1 MPDNQTSYNDAIKEM
16 TQSMAIPREFYE
28 VYTYGDRLHPGL
40 ALKIERSIAFRED
53 KADISHLLA
62 TPEETLRRMREESA
76 TDEQIV
82 YEKILEKTSEWVIQA
97 AHTLIL
103 DQVLGYLRTPPVKH
117 SSNQWEEIT
126 HGVHVM
132 SNRVYKMEYSV
143 CQGAQRDH
151 LGQQPVPEAWYLTWH
166 VFTNPPGSGQG
177 IKIAGQNR
185 KCFTGKVEMEKYL
198 AGRIKAYAHLFSEIT
213 PPIPRDCA
221 RCFRVN
227 GILLPGY
234 TVQD

>member
-1 MPDNQTSYNDAIKEM
+1 M
-16 TQSMAIPREFYE
+16 
-28 VYTYGDRLHPGL
+28 
-40 ALKIERSIAFRED
+40 KIERSIAFRED

-76 TDEQIV
+76 ADEQIV
-82 YEKILEKTSEWVIQA
+82 YEKILEMTSEWVIQA

-103 DQVLGYLRTPPVKH
+103 DQVLGYFRAPPVKH
-117 SSNQWEEIT
+117 SSNQWEET
-126 HGVHVM
+126 TRGSHAM

-143 CQGAQRDH
+143 YEGTPRSH
-151 LGQQPVPEAWYLTWH
+151 GEQQPVPEAWYLTWH
-166 VFTNPPGSGQG
+166 VFTNPPGSGHG
-177 IKIAGQNR
+177 IKIAGQKR
-185 KCFTGKVEMEKYL
+185 KRFTGKAEMEKYL

-213 PPIPRDCA
+213 PPIPRDYA